1 MWQKRC
7 GSSGVAAAA
16 GGSSGAGP
24 AVGGQSEGRAC
35 VRAGA
40 QTWRAHLRGYQR
52 GRSGRA
58 SGRNRTWFFKG
69 TTLGV
74 WYSKVHGHGHGS
86 WTRHSK
92 ITAKTCLYHL
102 LLAYQLRQTQGIV
115 PSSEVSSVIGEF
127 IFYCVR
133 QILWARLMRYIVWE
147 DCGSRSRCGIPHR
160 QVYPPIPAPKR
171 ETVPRSV
178 TSLKPLSA
186 L

>member
-24 AVGGQSEGRAC
+24 AVGGQSDGRAC

-69 TTLGV
+69 TTLRV
-74 WYSKVHGHGHGS
+74 ERVE
-86 WTRHSK
+86 
-92 ITAKTCLYHL
+92 
-102 LLAYQLRQTQGIV
+102 LR
-115 PSSEVSSVIGEF
+115 SFESFFVIRRYVVGEF
-127 IFYCVR
+127 SISH
-133 QILWARLMRYIVWE
+133 A
-147 DCGSRSRCGIPHR
+147 G
-160 QVYPPIPAPKR
+160 A
-171 ETVPRSV
+171 
-178 TSLKPLSA
+178 
-186 L
+186 

>member
-1 MWQKRC
+1 MHMNGSHQDSCEMHARTCKIHRIRILAAAVWPQRQCCSGSGVASAARWHRRGSVSMAVWWQWRAVAAWHRQRNSGRGGPMWQKRC

-69 TTLGV
+69 TTL
-74 WYSKVHGHGHGS
+74 
-86 WTRHSK
+86 
-92 ITAKTCLYHL
+92 A
-102 LLAYQLRQTQGIV
+102 
-115 PSSEVSSVIGEF
+115 
-127 IFYCVR
+127 
-133 QILWARLMRYIVWE
+133 
-147 DCGSRSRCGIPHR
+147 
-160 QVYPPIPAPKR
+160 
-171 ETVPRSV
+171 
-178 TSLKPLSA
+178 
-186 L
+186 

>member
-69 TTLGV
+69 TTHAEWNDKSSPV
-74 WYSKVHGHGHGS
+74 KSRSQIKSFASKSTRDYYVFTRCRTRGS
-86 WTRHSK
+86 TV
-92 ITAKTCLYHL
+92 L
-102 LLAYQLRQTQGIV
+102 LLRA
-115 PSSEVSSVIGEF
+115 
-127 IFYCVR
+127 
-133 QILWARLMRYIVWE
+133 
-147 DCGSRSRCGIPHR
+147 
-160 QVYPPIPAPKR
+160 
-171 ETVPRSV
+171 
-178 TSLKPLSA
+178 
-186 L
+186 